1 MYAICFSLNRIDEN
15 QKICYFY
22 TVHPAWLQV
31 LKHKDL
37 PNWTRPLE
45 DKTMNI
51 AQFLDQTIASLKK
64 VDWEQVTKDLINLWV
79 TFFKVSVALVI
90 ITYLIGKTF
99 SHWVHRTNDWL
110 AHHWVRLI
118 VPPPSVEKE
127 QAPIVAKAVSTTTL
141 VVAEVEPKL
150 PPIPLVVEIPE
161 QQEQPP
167 PSPPR
172 RRRRQSTPESPPAV
186 AETESATVPT
196 RRPRGRRALQERK
209 KNRQAA

>member
-1 MYAICFSLNRIDEN
+1 
-15 QKICYFY
+15 
-22 TVHPAWLQV
+22 
-31 LKHKDL
+31 
-37 PNWTRPLE
+37 
-45 DKTMNI
+45 MNI
-51 AQFLDQTIASLKK
+51 SQFLDQTIASLKK

-118 VPPPSVEKE
+118 VPQTPIMEEEENEEDEEAPLPTPLVEDPLE
-127 QAPIVAKAVSTTTL
+127 SPI
-141 VVAEVEPKL
+141 EVELML
-150 PPIPLVVEIPE
+150 PPIPLVVEIPK

-167 PSPPR
+167 PAPPR
-172 RRRRQSTPESPPAV
+172 RRRRQSTPPTAV
-186 AETESATVPT
+186 VVTEELELLQK
-196 RRPRGRRALQERK
+196 RLPRGRRALQERK

>member
-150 PPIPLVVEIPE
+150 PPATTELVKIQVL
-161 QQEQPP
+161 QEQPP
-167 PSPPR
+167 PARRSRSRKTVTKPAEMLQTEADLSQPR
-172 RRRRQSTPESPPAV
+172 Y
-186 AETESATVPT
+186 
-196 RRPRGRRALQERK
+196 PRGRRALQERK